1 MPKPVRLRL
10 PHRLHSRGARPA
22 CVLWL
27 LCALCLPQSLWAE
40 GGEPPPAPLQ
50 PSPQQPAPQP
60 SAPQAT
66 PASPAPADPSAP
78 RMVNA
83 NAEVTRA
90 RQLFQ
95 ERKFAEA
102 AQALQRAYAFEPNPL
117 FLFNA
122 GQAYRKAEQR
132 KEALEMYQRYLEVDE
147 KGPLA
152 AEARGYVSD
161 LQAFLKAQER
171 LQDAQVELE
180 TKESQAKRTQEALKA
195 EKERSLF
202 MEQALKKETN
212 KPFYKKSWFY
222 AVVGIGGILLL
233 TGIATA
239 AAVPARLEAE
249 ASLQPSFNK

>member
-1 MPKPVRLRL
+1 MPNPVRLRL
-10 PHRLHSRGARPA
+10 PHRLHFRGPVPP

-40 GGEPPPAPLQ
+40 GSEPPPAPLQ
-50 PSPQQPAPQP
+50 QPPQQ
-60 SAPQAT
+60 
-66 PASPAPADPSAP
+66 PASPAPADPNAP

-102 AQALQRAYAFEPNPL
+102 AQALQRAYAFDPNPL

-180 TKESQAKRTQEALKA
+180 TKESQSKKTQEALKA

-222 AVVGIGGILLL
+222 AVAGIGGFLLL
-233 TGIATA
+233 AGIATV

>member
-1 MPKPVRLRL
+1 MPNLAPRPRSQRCWPSRPVAASL
-10 PHRLHSRGARPA
+10 
-22 CVLWL
+22 LWL
-27 LCALCLPQSLWAE
+27 LCAALLPQTLWAT
-40 GGEPPPAPLQ
+40 GSEPAPAPL
-50 PSPQQPAPQP
+50 SPGT
-60 SAPQAT
+60 AT
-66 PASPAPADPSAP
+66 AGDPNAP

-102 AQALQRAYAFEPNPL
+102 AQALQRAYAFDPNPL
-117 FLFNA
+117 FLFNS

-161 LQAFLKAQER
+161 LQALMKAQER

-180 TKESQAKRTQEALKA
+180 TKESQAKKTQEALKV
-195 EKERSLF
+195 EKERALF
-202 MEQALKKETN
+202 MEQALKKEQN

-222 AVVGIGGILLL
+222 AVAGIGGFLLL
-233 TGIATA
+233 GGLA
-239 AAVPARLEAE
+239 AAIAVPARIEAE
-249 ASLQPSFNK
+249 ASLRPTFSQ